1 MQDLQFAVN
10 QRTETMRDY
19 VMQTWGTWAETA
31 VQARVQEDIVAGRL
45 QIIEVEGEQAGLWL
59 LDTLTDCF
67 HLDQIFIVPKH
78 QRRGIG
84 ATLVTRA
91 MKKAELARVPLQ
103 LWVLR
108 VNPAFQFYTRLR
120 FVVTSSPEARCLLR
134 SKA

>member
-103 LWVLR
+103 L
-108 VNPAFQFYTRLR
+108 
-120 FVVTSSPEARCLLR
+120 
-134 SKA
+134 